1 MVEYEEAS
9 MIDIYT
15 DGACSGNP
23 GPGGWGA
30 LLRMGDAETE
40 LCGGEP
46 ATTNNRME
54 LLAVIEA
61 LQSLTKPAKARVYT
75 DSQYVQKGISEWI
88 HSWKQRG
95 WKTAGKESV
104 KNEDLWRRLDVL
116 ASSHQ
121 LEWHW
126 VRGHNGHPENERA
139 DALARAGL
147 EQARLA
153 GKPISGSIAVPVSVQ
168 PDLSAHEDDSSVSAR
183 PILDIQHAT
192 VYLGENCV
200 FSDLS
205 FAFHE
210 GEHAAVLGPNGSGKS
225 TLLKLLSGEVHAIPK
240 DETRIVLFGDER
252 WNVWDVRK
260 QIGVVSHDLHR
271 DYLICAE
278 GLNVV
283 LSGFYASN
291 DTYEHQ
297 QFSKTQMT
305 RAYEVMQELGI
316 ESLAGRRF
324 GHLSTGEQRRFLL
337 GRALVHDPPVLVFD
351 EPTSGL
357 DPKACFHYLDLLRA
371 QIAKGKTVLL
381 VTHHLHEIPPDIDRV
396 VLLKE
401 GRILADGPKSALL
414 TNERVSRLFDC
425 NMTLVQAHGWY
436 QALPG

>member
-1 MVEYEEAS
+1 
-9 MIDIYT
+9 MIEIYT

-23 GPGGWGA
+23 GPGGWGV
-30 LLRMGDAETE
+30 LLRKGASESE

-61 LQSLTKPAKARVYT
+61 LQSLTQPVQARIYT

-88 HSWKQRG
+88 HSWKRRG
-95 WKTAGKESV
+95 WKTAGKEPV
-104 KNEDLWRRLDVL
+104 KNEDLWRRLDTL
-116 ASSHQ
+116 AAKHTV
-121 LEWHW
+121 EWHW

-147 EQARLA
+147 ERARRA
-153 GKPISGSIAVPVSVQ
+153 GQPVHDKI
-168 PDLSAHEDDSSVSAR
+168 DLSVEASSRSAGSL

-192 VYLGENCV
+192 VYRGDTCV
-200 FSDLS
+200 FLDFS
-205 FAFHE
+205 FALQE
-210 GEHAAVLGPNGSGKS
+210 GEHVAILGPNGAGKT
-225 TLLKLLSGEVHAIPK
+225 TLLKLLSGDVHAMPRN
-240 DETRIVLFGDER
+240 ETRMALFGEER

-260 QIGVVSHDLHR
+260 RIGIVSHDLQR

-278 GLNVV
+278 GLNVI

-291 DTYEHQ
+291 DTYEYQ
-297 QFSKTQMT
+297 EFTKTQMT

-316 ESLAGRRF
+316 MALSGRRF

-337 GRALVHDPPVLVFD
+337 GRALVHDPPVLVLD

-357 DPKACFHYLDLLRA
+357 DLKACFQYLDLLRA
-371 QIAKGKTVLL
+371 QITTGKTVLL
-381 VTHHLHEIPPDIDRV
+381 VTHHLHEIPPEIDRV
-396 VLLKE
+396 IFLKE
-401 GRILADGPKSALL
+401 GKIVADGAKSALV
-414 TNERVSRLFDC
+414 TSDRVSRLFDSKL
-425 NMTLVQAHGWY
+425 TLVQANGWY

>member
-1 MVEYEEAS
+1 

-30 LLRMGDAETE
+30 LLRHGETETE

-46 ATTNNRME
+46 GTTNNRME

-61 LQSLTKPAKARVYT
+61 LQSFPQPVQARVYT

-88 HSWKQRG
+88 HSWKRRG
-95 WKTAGKESV
+95 WKTASKEPV
-104 KNEDLWRRLDVL
+104 KNEDLWRRLDAL
-116 ASSHQ
+116 AATHTV
-121 LEWHW
+121 EWRW

-139 DALARAGL
+139 DALARTGL
-147 EQARLA
+147 EQARRG
-153 GKPISGSIAVPVSVQ
+153 GKPGKPPVEIPAQ
-168 PDLSAHEDDSSVSAR
+168 PPRPSANTKAIVE
-183 PILDIQHAT
+183 IEHAT
-192 VYLGENCV
+192 VYRGETCV
-200 FSDLS
+200 FSDFS
-205 FAFHE
+205 FVLRE
-210 GEHAAVLGPNGSGKS
+210 GEHAAILGPNGAGKS
-225 TLLKLLSGEVHAIPK
+225 TLLKLLSGEVHAMPN
-240 DETRIVLFGDER
+240 DDTRWALFGEER

-260 QIGVVSHDLHR
+260 QIGIVSHDLQR

-278 GLNVV
+278 GLNVI

-291 DTYEHQ
+291 DTYAYQE
-297 QFSKTQMT
+297 FTKTQLT

-316 ESLAGRRF
+316 APLAGRRF

-337 GRALVHDPPVLVFD
+337 GRALVHDPPVLVLD

-357 DPKACFHYLDLLRA
+357 DLKACFQYLDLLRV

-381 VTHHLHEIPPDIDRV
+381 VTHHLHEIPPEIDRV
-396 VLLKE
+396 IFLKE
-401 GRILADGPKSALL
+401 GKILDDRPKRILL
-414 TNERVSRLFDC
+414 TNEQVSRLFDSQI
-425 NMTLVQAHGWY
+425 TLVQANGWY

>member
-1 MVEYEEAS
+1 

-30 LLRMGDAETE
+30 LLRHGETETE

-46 ATTNNRME
+46 GTTNNRME

-61 LQSLTKPAKARVYT
+61 LESFPQPVQARVYT

-88 HSWKQRG
+88 HSWKRRG
-95 WKTAGKESV
+95 WKTASKEPV
-104 KNEDLWRRLDVL
+104 KNEDLWRRLDAL
-116 ASSHQ
+116 AAAHTV
-121 LEWHW
+121 EWRW

-147 EQARLA
+147 EQARRG
-153 GKPISGSIAVPVSVQ
+153 GKPPVEIPAQ
-168 PDLSAHEDDSSVSAR
+168 PPRPSANTKAIVE
-183 PILDIQHAT
+183 IEHAT
-192 VYLGENCV
+192 VYRGETCV
-200 FSDLS
+200 FSDFS
-205 FAFHE
+205 FVLRE
-210 GEHAAVLGPNGSGKS
+210 GEHAAILGPNGAGKS
-225 TLLKLLSGEVHAIPK
+225 TLLKLLSGEVHAMPN
-240 DETRIVLFGDER
+240 DDTQWALFGEER

-260 QIGVVSHDLHR
+260 QIGIVSHDLHR

-278 GLNVV
+278 GLNVI

-291 DTYEHQ
+291 DTYEYQ
-297 QFSKTQMT
+297 EFTKTQLT

-316 ESLAGRRF
+316 APLASRRF
-324 GHLSTGEQRRFLL
+324 GYLSTGEQRRFLL
-337 GRALVHDPPVLVFD
+337 GRALVHDPPVLVLD

-357 DPKACFHYLDLLRA
+357 DLKACFQYLDLLRV

-381 VTHHLHEIPPDIDRV
+381 VTHHLHEIPPEIDRV
-396 VLLKE
+396 IFLKE
-401 GRILADGPKSALL
+401 GKVLDDRPKRILL
-414 TNERVSRLFDC
+414 TNEQVSRLFDSQI
-425 NMTLVQAHGWY
+425 TLVQANGWY

>member
-1 MVEYEEAS
+1 MVE
-9 MIDIYT
+9 IYT

-23 GPGGWGA
+23 GPGGWGV

-61 LQSLTKPAKARVYT
+61 LQSLTEPTTARVYT

-95 WKTAGKESV
+95 WKTAGKEPV
-104 KNEDLWRRLDVL
+104 KNEDLWRRLDNL
-116 ASSHQ
+116 ASGHK

-126 VRGHNGHPENERA
+126 VRGHNGHPENERV

-147 EQARLA
+147 DQARRA
-153 GKPISGSIAVPVSVQ
+153 KRPIVCQSDPPVQ
-168 PDLSAHEDDSSVSAR
+168 DPNRSADSSL
-183 PILDIQHAT
+183 ILDIQRAT
-192 VYLGENCV
+192 VYRGETCV
-200 FSDLS
+200 FSNFS
-205 FAFHE
+205 FKLRDS
-210 GEHAAVLGPNGSGKS
+210 EHVAILGPNGSGKS
-225 TLLKLLSGEVHAIPK
+225 TLLRLLSGEVHAMPK
-240 DETRIVLFGDER
+240 DETRMALFGDER

-260 QIGVVSHDLHR
+260 QIGIVSHDLQR

-283 LSGFYASN
+283 LSGYYASN
-291 DTYEHQ
+291 DTYEYQ

-305 RAYEVMQELGI
+305 RAYELMNELGI
-316 ESLAGRRF
+316 AALAGRPF

-337 GRALVHDPPVLVFD
+337 ARALVHDPSALVLD

-357 DPKACFHYLDLLRA
+357 DPKACFQYLDLLRA
-371 QIAKGKTVLL
+371 QIAKGKTILL
-381 VTHHLHEIPPDIDRV
+381 VTHHLHEIPPKIDRV
-396 VLLKE
+396 VFLKE
-401 GRILADGPKSALL
+401 GTIIADGHKSTVLTNDRVSAL
-414 TNERVSRLFDC
+414 FDSK
-425 NMTLVQAHGWY
+425 MTLVQTNGWY

>member
-1 MVEYEEAS
+1 
-9 MIDIYT
+9 MIEIYT

-23 GPGGWGA
+23 GPGGWGV
-30 LLRMGDAETE
+30 LLRNGDAETE

-61 LQSLTKPAKARVYT
+61 LQSFTRPATARVYT

-95 WKTAGKESV
+95 WKTAGKEPV
-104 KNEDLWRRLDVL
+104 KNEDLWRRLDAL
-116 ASSHQ
+116 AAKHTV
-121 LEWHW
+121 EWHW

-147 EQARLA
+147 EQARRA
-153 GKPISGSIAVPVSVQ
+153 GQPVRQPILDPIDRPVQKVSRSAGSP
-168 PDLSAHEDDSSVSAR
+168 

-192 VYLGENCV
+192 VYRGDTCV
-200 FSDLS
+200 FSDFSL
-205 FAFHE
+205 ALQE
-210 GEHAAVLGPNGSGKS
+210 GEHAAILGPNGAGKS
-225 TLLKLLSGEVHAIPK
+225 TLLKLLSGEVHAMPR
-240 DETRIVLFGDER
+240 DETWMALFGDER
-252 WNVWDVRK
+252 WNVWEVRK
-260 QIGVVSHDLHR
+260 RIGIVSHDLHR

-278 GLNVV
+278 GLNVI

-291 DTYEHQ
+291 DTYEYQ
-297 QFSKTQMT
+297 EFSDAQTA
-305 RAYEVMQELGI
+305 RANELMQELGI
-316 ESLAGRRF
+316 AALARRRF

-337 GRALVHDPPVLVFD
+337 GRALVHDPPVLVLD

-357 DPKACFHYLDLLRA
+357 DLKACFQYLDLLRA

-381 VTHHLHEIPPDIDRV
+381 VTHHLHEIPPEIDRV
-396 VLLKE
+396 IFLKE
-401 GRILADGPKSALL
+401 GKIVADGFKSTLL
-414 TNERVSRLFDC
+414 TNDQVSRLFDSKI
-425 NMTLVQAHGWY
+425 TLVQANGWY

>member
-1 MVEYEEAS
+1 
-9 MIDIYT
+9 MIEIYT

-23 GPGGWGA
+23 GPGGWGV
-30 LLRMGDAETE
+30 LLRIDDAETE

-61 LQSLTKPAKARVYT
+61 LQSFTQPMQARIYT

-88 HSWKQRG
+88 YSWKRRG
-95 WKTAGKESV
+95 WKTAGKDPV
-104 KNEDLWRRLDVL
+104 KNEDLWRRLDEL
-116 ASSHQ
+116 AARHT

-126 VRGHNGHPENERA
+126 VRGHNGHPENQRA

-147 EQARLA
+147 ERALRA
-153 GKPISGSIAVPVSVQ
+153 GYPAAVPINLPVQ
-168 PDLSAHEDDSSVSAR
+168 ELCKSAGSP

-192 VYLGENCV
+192 VYRGDTCV

-205 FAFHE
+205 FE
-210 GEHAAVLGPNGSGKS
+210 LRDGEHAAVVGPNGSGKS
-225 TLLKLLSGEVHAIPK
+225 TLLKLLTGEVHAMPR
-240 DETRIVLFGDER
+240 DETRIALFGEER

-260 QIGVVSHDLHR
+260 RIGIVSHDLQR

-291 DTYEHQ
+291 DTYQHQ
-297 QFSKTQMT
+297 QFSKTQLT

-316 ESLAGRRF
+316 ASLAGRRF

-337 GRALVHDPPVLVFD
+337 GRALVHDPPVLVLD

-357 DPKACFHYLDLLRA
+357 DIQACFHYLDLLRA

-381 VTHHLHEIPPDIDRV
+381 VTHHLHEIPPEIDRV
-396 VLLKE
+396 ILLKH
-401 GRILADGPKSALL
+401 GNIVGDGGKSALI
-414 TNERVSRLFDC
+414 TSDQVGRLFDRKV
-425 NMTLVQAHGWY
+425 TLVQANGWY
-436 QALPG
+436 QALPK

>member
-1 MVEYEEAS
+1 

-30 LLRMGDAETE
+30 LLRHGETETE

-46 ATTNNRME
+46 GTTNNRME

-61 LQSLTKPAKARVYT
+61 LQSFPQPVQARVYT

-88 HSWKQRG
+88 HSWKRRG
-95 WKTAGKESV
+95 WKTASKEPV
-104 KNEDLWRRLDVL
+104 KNEDLWRRLDAL
-116 ASSHQ
+116 AATHTV
-121 LEWHW
+121 EWRW

-139 DALARAGL
+139 DALARTGL
-147 EQARLA
+147 EQARRG
-153 GKPISGSIAVPVSVQ
+153 GKPGKPPVEIPAQ
-168 PDLSAHEDDSSVSAR
+168 PPCPSANTKAIVE
-183 PILDIQHAT
+183 IEHAT
-192 VYLGENCV
+192 VYRGETCV
-200 FSDLS
+200 FSDFS
-205 FAFHE
+205 FVLRE
-210 GEHAAVLGPNGSGKS
+210 GEHAAILGPNGAGKS
-225 TLLKLLSGEVHAIPK
+225 TLLKLLSGEVHAMPN
-240 DETRIVLFGDER
+240 DDTRWALFGDER

-260 QIGVVSHDLHR
+260 QIGIVSHDLQR

-278 GLNVV
+278 GLNVI

-291 DTYEHQ
+291 DTYAYQE
-297 QFSKTQMT
+297 FTKTQMT

-316 ESLAGRRF
+316 ASLASRRF

-337 GRALVHDPPVLVFD
+337 GRALVHDPPVLVLD

-357 DPKACFHYLDLLRA
+357 DLKACFQYLDLLRV

-381 VTHHLHEIPPDIDRV
+381 VTHHLHEIPPEIDRV
-396 VLLKE
+396 IFLKE
-401 GRILADGPKSALL
+401 GKILADSPKRILL
-414 TNERVSRLFDC
+414 TNEQVSRLFDSQI
-425 NMTLVQAHGWY
+425 TLVQANGWY